1 MESIKIKQMLFTGWH
16 FMRGLRLVLGII
28 IAIQAIQMRDAMS
41 GFIAAFFL
49 FQAIANVGCC
59 GVNNCIVPEPNRIAE
74 EIEDIEFSEVK
85 TK

>member
-1 MESIKIKQMLFTGWH
+1 MIIKTLFTGWH
-16 FMRGLRLVLGII
+16 FMRWLRLVLGII
-28 IAIQAIQMRDAMS
+28 IAIQAIQMREALS

-59 GVNNCIVPEPNRIAE
+59 GVNNCAVPDSNKRTNG
-74 EIEDIEFSEVK
+74 IEDIEFSEVK